1 MGNGKQVAAGMALA
15 LGAVLAVSGCGSGA
29 GGAGGTGAAGPASSP
44 ASSPEAAPD
53 AAKTTALLQLNEQ
66 LRQKLGPAYSESWI
80 EGTVL
85 HVAVT
90 TQAAKKIVTGA
101 GAVPLL
107 VTFNASQLEAAV
119 RAVARWQ
126 STLPAV
132 QGRAIHK
139 IIPDGRAGTVTIY
152 VAAEQIAAVTRA
164 AATDKPAGN
173 VPLLI
178 KESAGLPTPQ

>member
-15 LGAVLAVSGCGSGA
+15 LGAVLAVTGCGSGA
-29 GGAGGTGAAGPASSP
+29 GAGGPASSP
-44 ASSPEAAPD
+44 ASSQEPAPD

-66 LRQKLGPAYSESWI
+66 LRQKLGPAYSGSWI
-80 EGTVL
+80 EGAVL

-119 RAVARWQ
+119 RAVSRWQ

-132 QGRAIHK
+132 QGRAIHQ

-178 KESAGLPTPQ
+178 KESAGLPTPL

>member
-1 MGNGKQVAAGMALA
+1 MALA
-15 LGAVLAVSGCGSGA
+15 MGAVLAVTGCGSGTGA
-29 GGAGGTGAAGPASSP
+29 AGGTGPASSP
-44 ASSPEAAPD
+44 ASSQEPAPD

-66 LRQKLGPAYSESWI
+66 LRQQLGPAYAESWI

-90 TQAAKKIVTGA
+90 TQAATKVVTEA

-107 VTFNASQLEAAV
+107 VTFNASQLEDAV
-119 RAVARWQ
+119 RAVSRWQ

-132 QGRAIHK
+132 QARAVHK

-152 VAAEQIAAVTRA
+152 VAAEQLAAVTGA
-164 AATDKPAGN
+164 AAADKPAGN

>member
-15 LGAVLAVSGCGSGA
+15 LGAVLAVTGCGSGT
-29 GGAGGTGAAGPASSP
+29 GAGGPASSP
-44 ASSPEAAPD
+44 ASSQEPAPD

-66 LRQKLGPAYSESWI
+66 LRQKLGPAYSGSWI
-80 EGTVL
+80 EGAVL

-119 RAVARWQ
+119 RAVSRWQ

-178 KESAGLPTPQ
+178 KESAGLPTPL